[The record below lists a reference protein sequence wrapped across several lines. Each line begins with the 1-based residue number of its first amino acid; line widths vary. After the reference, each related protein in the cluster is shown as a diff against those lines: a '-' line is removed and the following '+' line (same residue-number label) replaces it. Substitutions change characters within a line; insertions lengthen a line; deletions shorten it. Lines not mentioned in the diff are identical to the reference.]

1 MLQHIC
7 SNCLGIPIDQA
18 RYVFSEFFDSEPLI
32 PSPCPRDSG
41 SDGIVLNADII
52 SSIADTFLEF
62 YDFEPQG
69 ERLQDCLS
77 RDFHFLSHIHNPD
90 DKKEIIQS
98 IFGLDSH
105 QNFQL
110 KHDVNYR
117 NRIDEFHEEL
127 KSRRRYFFNKH
138 DHFGFIFEMLDSLI
152 GAATP
157 ASIIPELMNHDLH
170 LYRARI
176 GSEQDKYGNP
186 IPFPASQMRE
196 APSHLCKGGRI
207 NPPGFSFLYLASN
220 EETAALEVRATPA
233 DLFTIAHV
241 SLCNDPLMLDLRTSK
256 ILSFVDFEYYPD
268 RHFIQLHLQK
278 IAVFKYISE
287 ILARPVASHD
297 PVGYIHTQIFCEYFK
312 IKGVHGLIYD
322 STLCPSGFNL
332 CLFEPT
338 EFSEVTEPTYLARI
352 SALSARVTPTGA

>member
-1 MLQHIC
+1 MPQHLC
-7 SNCLGIPIDQA
+7 SSCIGIPIDHVK
-18 RYVFSEFFDSEPLI
+18 YVFSDISSSDKLTFAS
-32 PSPCPRDSG
+32 CPRADNRQG
-41 SDGIVLNADII
+41 VILNEDIL
-52 SSIADTFLEF
+52 SLIADSFLEF
-62 YDFEPQG
+62 YNLDPSG
-69 ERLQDCLS
+69 DRLQDCLR
-77 RDFHFLSHIHNPD
+77 RDFNFLCHILD
-90 DKKEIIQS
+90 EDVRAEITET
-98 IFGLDSH
+98 IFGLDSK
-105 QNFQL
+105 QSFRL
-110 KHDVNYR
+110 KHGDNFR
-117 NRIDEFHEEL
+117 IKIDEFHEEL

-138 DHFGFIFEMLDSLI
+138 DHFGFIFEMLDLLI

-157 ASIIPELMNHDLH
+157 ASTIPELANRDLH

-176 GSEQDKYGNP
+176 GSAQDKDGNS
-186 IPFPASQMRE
+186 IPFPADNMGQ

-207 NPPGFSFLYLASN
+207 NPPGFSYLYLASN

-241 SLCNDPLMLDLRTSK
+241 SLCNDPLMLDLRTSN
-256 ILSFVDFEYYPD
+256 ILSSVNFEYYPF
-268 RHFIQLHLQK
+268 RHYFQLHLQK

-352 SALSARVTPTGA
+352 SALSARVTPTDC

>member
-7 SNCLGIPIDQA
+7 TSCLGIPTGHA
-18 RYVFSEFFDSEPLI
+18 KYVFSDFFDSERIML
-32 PSPCPRDSG
+32 SACPRSG
-41 SDGIVLNADII
+41 NSEGILLNEEII
-52 SSIADTFLEF
+52 ASIAESFLEF
-62 YDFEPQG
+62 YNFEPQG
-69 ERLQDCLS
+69 ESLQDCLS
-77 RDFHFLSHIHNPD
+77 RDFHFLSHIHDPD
-90 DKKEIIQS
+90 DSNQIIEL
-98 IFGLDSH
+98 IFGEDSH
-105 QNFQL
+105 KRVRLN
-110 KHDVNYR
+110 HNANYK

-152 GAATP
+152 GTSEP
-157 ASIIPELMNHDLH
+157 ASNISELADPDLH

-176 GSEQDKYGNP
+176 GSSQDKEGNSR
-186 IPFPASQMRE
+186 PFPASEMGP

-207 NPPGFSFLYLASN
+207 NPPGFSFLYVASN
-220 EETAALEVRATPA
+220 VETAALEVRATPA

-256 ILSFVDFEYYPD
+256 MLTSVDFEYHPY
-268 RHFIQLHLQK
+268 RYYLQLLLQQV
-278 IAVFKYISE
+278 AVFRYISE

-297 PVGYIHTQIFCEYFK
+297 PLGYIHTQIFCEYFK

-338 EFSEVTEPTYLARI
+338 EFSEIMEPTYLARI
-352 SALSARVTPTGA
+352 SALSARVTPSDA

>member
-1 MLQHIC
+1 MLRHIC
-7 SNCLGIPIDQA
+7 SHCLGIPISQA
-18 RYVFSEFFDSEPLI
+18 KYVFSDFFDPESLTL
-32 PSPCPRDSG
+32 SPCLRAADRE
-41 SDGIVLNADII
+41 GIILNAEIL
-52 SSIADTFLEF
+52 SSIADSFLEF
-62 YDFEPQG
+62 YNFDSQG
-69 ERLQDCLS
+69 ERLSDCLS
-77 RDFHFLSHIHNPD
+77 RDFHFLSHIHNTG
-90 DKKEIIQS
+90 DKNEIIES

-110 KHDVNYR
+110 KHEFNYKR
-117 NRIDEFHEEL
+117 RIDEFHEEL

-138 DHFGFIFEMLDSLI
+138 EHFGFIFEMLDSLI
-152 GAATP
+152 GTSTP
-157 ASIIPELMNHDLH
+157 ASNIPELANHDLH

-176 GSEQDKYGNP
+176 GSTQDTYGNSR
-186 IPFPASQMRE
+186 PFPASEMGQ

-233 DLFTIAHV
+233 DQFTIARV
-241 SLCNDPLMLDLRTSK
+241 SLCNDPLMLDLRTSNM
-256 ILSFVDFEYYPD
+256 LDFVDFEYYPF
-268 RHFIQLHLQK
+268 RYFFELHLQK
-278 IAVFKYISE
+278 IAVFRYISE

-297 PVGYIHTQIFCEYFK
+297 PLGYIHTQIFCEYFK

-322 STLCPSGFNL
+322 STLCPTGFNL

-352 SALSARVTPTGA
+352 SALSARVTLTDG